1 VNDTEPQE
9 PPHEEAAPAGR
20 GAGGEGPGRRLREA
34 REAQRL
40 SRADA
45 ARQLHLNAHMVTA
58 LEEDDH
64 ERLPAPI
71 YVSGYLRSYA
81 RLLNLPEDEIVA
93 AYDAGNEEPSLV
105 PNIELKP
112 QTRRTD
118 TVVRLVT
125 YLVVLVLLGL
135 LGLWWFGV
143 GSQRRATLPSDA
155 TAPAVSQSAPNVSAA
170 VPGVSPFAPR
180 ETAPSVSSG
189 ATTSGAGAQD
199 DARQGAQPP
208 TPAAPAAAV
217 ETPGGEAGPGQDAEG
232 SGGSRPPSA
241 AILGPQQH
249 LSLHYSDDSWTEVYD
264 ATGRQLV
271 YRLIKAGETLELTG
285 QAPFN
290 VVLGYAPAV
299 SIKYNGQPFDTGHVN
314 SKDVAH
320 FVVGKP
326 GASAPVTPSGG
337 DGR

>member
-1 VNDTEPQE
+1 VNDTGPQE
-9 PPHEEAAPAGR
+9 PPHEEAAPKGR

-45 ARQLHLNAHMVTA
+45 ARQLHLDSRMVTA

-64 ERLPAPI
+64 DRLPAPI

-93 AYDAGNEEPSLV
+93 AYDGGDEEPSLV
-105 PNIELKP
+105 PNIDLKP

-118 TVVRLVT
+118 MVVRLVT
-125 YLVVLVLLGL
+125 YLVVLVLLVL

-143 GSQRRATLPSDA
+143 GSQRRATLPSEA
-155 TAPAVSQSAPNVSAA
+155 TAPAISQSAPNVSAA
-170 VPGVSPFAPR
+170 VPGVAPPD
-180 ETAPSVSSG
+180 TAPTVSSV
-189 ATTSGAGAQD
+189 APPSGTGAQGSG
-199 DARQGAQPP
+199 RQGAPP
-208 TPAAPAAAV
+208 STSPAPTAAV
-217 ETPGGEAGPGQDAEG
+217 QTPGGESGSDRAAAGGG
-232 SGGSRPPSA
+232 SGSRSPAA

-249 LSLHYSDDSWTEVYD
+249 LTLHYSDDSWTEVYD

-271 YRLIKAGETLELTG
+271 YRLIKAGETVELTG
-285 QAPFN
+285 QAPFD

-299 SIKYNGQPFDTGHVN
+299 TIKYNGQPFDTGHVN
-314 SKDVAH
+314 SKDVGH
-320 FVVGKP
+320 FVVGKR
-326 GASAPVTPSGG
+326 GASAPAATSGG
-337 DGR
+337 EGR